1 MNTKPYSKRESR
13 LKMYLLGF
21 SLVELMVALVLSS
34 VLLFL
39 ALPTFQDWIAQTRL
53 STQSITLR
61 NLLSTA
67 RSEAIKRSEP
77 VRLCNANV
85 LGQTCESTS
94 LQGVQNWNN
103 GLLLFV
109 DKNDNRQLDA
119 STELLIKRIE
129 LEPSVQ
135 IQWNR
140 GDSLSF
146 LPTGRMDWGSNGTFT
161 LTDNTRQETIKLV
174 ISIQGRVR
182 MQD

>member
-1 MNTKPYSKRESR
+1 MNTKPYSKRELR

-77 VRLCNANV
+77 VRCKAV
-85 LGQTCESTS
+85 LLAPAFSRAC
-94 LQGVQNWNN
+94 
-103 GLLLFV
+103 
-109 DKNDNRQLDA
+109 
-119 STELLIKRIE
+119 
-129 LEPSVQ
+129 
-135 IQWNR
+135 
-140 GDSLSF
+140 
-146 LPTGRMDWGSNGTFT
+146 
-161 LTDNTRQETIKLV
+161 
-174 ISIQGRVR
+174 VR
-182 MQD
+182 HQA